1 MFAEIFV
8 VIVESFFLPVL
19 AAIESNHPVQL
30 LFIALSIYCLAGI
43 VKGMLGIG
51 FPTAA
56 VSLMAQVVDARTA
69 IIMVIMPMLFTN
81 CWQVIRSRKL
91 LAEVAQIK
99 ILLVSLLIFIAI
111 FSQLASRIQVNLL
124 TVVLGVIVALYALH
138 SLFAKPLSFS
148 DQWDIPAQ
156 LVAGIGAG
164 IMGGLVSV
172 WAPPILIYLHA
183 RRYAKEQFVAA
194 TGVILLTGSCVLFL
208 SYLNA
213 GSLSSAM
220 FMYSLI
226 LVVPSLA
233 GFAIGEFIRH
243 RISAQRFQRLL
254 LWFFFFMGLNLIRR
268 VLM

>member
-1 MFAEIFV
+1 M
-8 VIVESFFLPVL
+8 PML
-19 AAIESNHPVQL
+19 AAVESNHPVQL
-30 LFIALSIYCLAGI
+30 LFLALSVYCLAGI

-91 LAEVAQIK
+91 LADVVKIK
-99 ILLVSLLIFIAI
+99 ILLLSLLVFIAL
-111 FSQLASRIQVNLL
+111 FSQLASRIQVDLL

-138 SLFAKPLSFS
+138 SLFATPVTFS
-148 DQWDIPAQ
+148 DRWDKPAQ
-156 LVAGIGAG
+156 LVTGIGAG

-183 RRYAKEQFVAA
+183 RGYSKEQFVAS
-194 TGVILLTGSCVLFL
+194 TGVILLTGSCVLFF
-208 SYLNA
+208 SYINA
-213 GSLSSAM
+213 GTLNSAM
-220 FMYSLI
+220 FMYSLL

-233 GFAIGEFIRH
+233 GFTIGEFIRH

-254 LWFFFFMGLNLIRR
+254 LWFFFIMGLNLIRR
-268 VLM
+268 ALM